1 MAFVSF
7 PFLLFLCLALVL
19 YYSAPLRCRGHVLVS
34 ISLVFY
40 SSWNLWHTLLLVG
53 VSYGVYQAAKNIRG
67 RISGKKIIAAVSILC
82 LLLIVS
88 KSWFYLH
95 DSLKI
100 LSQYDS
106 KSVAQFLIPLGL
118 SYYAFKCVG
127 YLLDVLWEE
136 YEPSES
142 FLSFLQFTIFF
153 PQIIC
158 GPIQRYG
165 NFKDQEKA
173 SKSFDAQ
180 KFTNGLR
187 RILLGLFK
195 KVIIADQLERVVALI
210 HANPLDYST
219 SELCLGALCYT
230 VQLYS
235 DFAGLTDMA
244 IGIGLLF
251 GYRGPENFALPFLA
265 SNIQEYWRRWHI
277 SLSTWLADYVFMPL
291 RMKFRNFGNVGL
303 SLAIMVNMILIG
315 IWHGF
320 FMNYLIFGIYN
331 GFLMICST
339 LTLKKRNQFF
349 KDHDMLTIG
358 RKLWAPMLTFASVVF
373 AGILFRADSLYNLKN
388 FILGIVTLG
397 KYQGIACFRLN
408 WIHLENQHWTVLCAM
423 ATFVCIE
430 YMQWLVTTPKGENY
444 FIKLPHLIR
453 WGLYYVA
460 IILIAFNLRDSAGFL
475 YAQF

>member
-142 FLSFLQFTIFF
+142 FLSFLQLNS
-153 PQIIC
+153 
-158 GPIQRYG
+158 YW
-165 NFKDQEKA
+165 A
-173 SKSFDAQ
+173 
-180 KFTNGLR
+180 
-187 RILLGLFK
+187 
-195 KVIIADQLERVVALI
+195 
-210 HANPLDYST
+210 
-219 SELCLGALCYT
+219 GA
-230 VQLYS
+230 
-235 DFAGLTDMA
+235 
-244 IGIGLLF
+244 
-251 GYRGPENFALPFLA
+251 
-265 SNIQEYWRRWHI
+265 
-277 SLSTWLADYVFMPL
+277 
-291 RMKFRNFGNVGL
+291 
-303 SLAIMVNMILIG
+303 
-315 IWHGF
+315 
-320 FMNYLIFGIYN
+320 
-331 GFLMICST
+331 
-339 LTLKKRNQFF
+339 
-349 KDHDMLTIG
+349 
-358 RKLWAPMLTFASVVF
+358 
-373 AGILFRADSLYNLKN
+373 
-388 FILGIVTLG
+388 
-397 KYQGIACFRLN
+397 
-408 WIHLENQHWTVLCAM
+408 
-423 ATFVCIE
+423 
-430 YMQWLVTTPKGENY
+430 
-444 FIKLPHLIR
+444 
-453 WGLYYVA
+453 
-460 IILIAFNLRDSAGFL
+460 
-475 YAQF
+475 